1 MADNKEVLRA
11 TKAALHETREV
22 HRIPNGKLTRPNNIE
37 LGQPC
42 KWNTDNSSS
51 STQPIELLNGATD
64 SPFLG
69 DIDDLHT
76 LPSFSEVVADLTAD
90 EIAAIAWLVPREY
103 SEYVDIFH
111 PRLATESLAP
121 SRIYDLKIEL
131 KEDAQLRAA
140 PLYEL
145 SPTHVSIL
153 KETKDREHAAGRIRP
168 SNAPNG
174 SPTFFVPKSGGRHR
188 MVVDFRRLNAATVP
202 DAYPLPLISQI
213 TNELSKARYFTKL
226 DLCGT
231 YQLLRIA
238 KGYEYLTALRTQFGM
253 FESLVVRDGLCNAPA
268 VFQHFLNE
276 VFAELLGKG
285 VIVYIDDILIYSDS
299 VDELRRLTL
308 LVFDRIRSTSLFLK
322 A

>member
-1 MADNKEVLRA
+1 M
-11 TKAALHETREV
+11 
-22 HRIPNGKLTRPNNIE
+22 
-37 LGQPC
+37 
-42 KWNTDNSSS
+42 
-51 STQPIELLNGATD
+51 NGATD

-69 DIDDLHT
+69 DIDDLYT

-90 EIAAIAWLVPREY
+90 EIAEIARLVPREY
-103 SEYVDIFH
+103 SKYVNIFH

-121 SRIYDLKIEL
+121 SRVYDLKSEL

-145 SPTHVSIL
+145 SPTHVSVL
-153 KETKDREHAAGRIRP
+153 KETIDREHAAGHIRP
-168 SNAPNG
+168 SNAPYG
-174 SPTFFVPKSGGRHR
+174 LPTFFVPKSGGQHR

-226 DLCGT
+226 DLCGA

-238 KGYEYLTALRTQFGM
+238 EGYKHLTTFRTQFGM
-253 FESLVVRDGLCNAPA
+253 FESPVVRNGLRNAPA

-285 VIVYIDDILIYSDS
+285 VIIYIDNILIYSDS
-299 VDELRRLTL
+299 VDKLRRLTL
-308 LVFDRIRSTSLFLK
+308 LVFDKIRSTSLSSKPRSASLK
-322 A
+322 EIVSNSWGS